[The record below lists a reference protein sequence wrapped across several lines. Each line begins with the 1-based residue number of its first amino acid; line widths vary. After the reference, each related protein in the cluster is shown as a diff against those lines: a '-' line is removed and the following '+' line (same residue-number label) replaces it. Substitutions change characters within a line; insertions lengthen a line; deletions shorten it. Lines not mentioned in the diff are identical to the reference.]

1 MESRLFDMHCHLGFY
16 EDPAAAANE
25 LDAAGVACFNA
36 TVTPGEY
43 EAWIAGIS
51 SGTGSCSEGRPS
63 PVVSPAGP
71 ANTAPANPPSLASS
85 SGFVRTGVGLHPWW
99 LADGRATSEDA
110 VRAAELAAG
119 CRYVG
124 EVGLDF
130 ARGRD
135 ACAAEQVS
143 ALDGILAACEDGGH
157 LLTLH
162 AVQAADMLLDL
173 LEKHRICENNDVI
186 LHWFSGSS
194 EELFR
199 ARRLGCYFS
208 VNARMLSTRRG
219 REYARQIPLE
229 HLLVETDLPANP
241 GNPEGFTP
249 VQQAAA
255 LAETLEQLSA
265 LRNEDVSPTVAA
277 TSRHLLQLA

>member
-1 MESRLFDMHCHLGFY
+1 MHCHLGFY
-16 EDPAAAANE
+16 EDPAAAAKE
-25 LDAAGVACFNA
+25 LAAAGVACFNA

-43 EAWIAGIS
+43 EAWATSASVGAES
-51 SGTGSCSEGRPS
+51 RAEEQ
-63 PVVSPAGP
+63 VSPAGP
-71 ANTAPANPPSLASS
+71 ADAARTNQPFPTSCLAN
-85 SGFVRTGVGLHPWW
+85 VRTGVGLHPWW

-110 VRAAELAAG
+110 ARAAELAASA
-119 CRYVG
+119 RYVG

-135 ACAAEQVS
+135 VCAAGQVS
-143 ALDGILAACEDGGH
+143 ALDGILASCEDGGH

-162 AVQAADMLLDL
+162 AVQAASELLDL
-173 LEKHRICENNDVI
+173 LEAHRTCENNDVV

-194 EELFR
+194 EELAR

-229 HLLVETDLPANP
+229 RLLAETDLPANP

-255 LAETLEQLSA
+255 LSETLERLST
-265 LRNEDVSPTVAA
+265 LRGEDVSPTIAA
-277 TSRHLLQLA
+277 TSRYLLQLA